1 MEKDPKSKHL
11 MNACP
16 SCNVIMDVSSCDPYS
31 KVICPECS
39 TAMRVRADFLHFRIE
54 KKIGEGGLSRVFR
67 AVDQTL
73 DRLVALKILNPDFSK
88 DEERAFEFEKEAKI
102 TASISHPNVVKVFS
116 AGSDQDHYF
125 MAMELVGGGSLD
137 EMIHLEGKLSEKK
150 VLNLGSEL
158 VQGMNAAHAAGLI
171 HRDIKPGNILF
182 SEEGTS
188 KIVDFGLARSELS
201 KGSETGQMWAT
212 PYYVPPEKLY
222 GSKEDFR
229 SDVYSLGA
237 TLFHAL
243 AGEPPCSSDTP
254 SIEELKLL
262 KQRKVSLE
270 MSAPHVSVSTCELI
284 DRMMERDPND
294 RHDSYQDLAAHF
306 SKARNKLSQS
316 SVLLVNS
323 GSLRIN
329 NESREGKLING
340 RAVMGIGVLAVLL
353 GIIFFWNGI
362 TGDPSNGNVGAN
374 EAEEVQIVK
383 DGNKSTTEKFQGAIK
398 MMEMKAFGSAER
410 VFGEIASSGETR
422 QPTSNWALF
431 NQGLSL
437 LLQGDL
443 KRSGVVYKRLKDK
456 SNYSDRN
463 EDKKLCV
470 FYTKISNF
478 LSLEKPV
485 RLDNR
490 ARFGDNSFESLAL
503 LAIGVHNWEL
513 GAFDEAEGYF
523 LGFSKQKIPQ
533 NYDWINGFKELT
545 EPYLSDLVLLRKF
558 PVVDRQSNFKE
569 MNSALQISEEILS
582 RTETERVREHMR
594 GRVEILREVSLRLKD
609 EEKEAEKL
617 RMSKLRLE
625 ELEKMFKM
633 KAEVKEYT
641 ADYQFNKG
649 LNVIGFNKFRH
660 PDFIKIKS
668 DYVEAWESAEAF
680 INNVI
685 VGINRYGYYGPV
697 KMKNG
702 SVRNLN
708 IVSADRDQFV
718 HMFGAAQGKASV
730 QIDQVT
736 GLSLRVISKS
746 FAKNIKDKKIIE
758 ERLKE
763 KVFFSY
769 LTGELAVAATLSA
782 EITNDLFRELW
793 ARIRKAERRS

>member
-1 MEKDPKSKHL
+1 MEEDSKSKHL

-16 SCNVIMDVSSCDPYS
+16 SCSVIMDVSSCDPYS

-88 DEERAFEFEKEAKI
+88 DEERAVEFEKEAKI

-150 VLNLGSEL
+150 VLDLGSEL

-182 SEEGTS
+182 SEEGIS

-201 KGSETGQMWAT
+201 RGSETEQMWAT

-222 GSKEDFR
+222 GAKEDFR

-329 NESREGKLING
+329 NESREGRSING
-340 RAVMGIGVLAVLL
+340 RAVMGIGLVAVLL
-353 GIIFFWNGI
+353 GIVFFWNGI
-362 TGDPSNGNVGAN
+362 TGVPSNGNDVAN
-374 EAEEVQIVK
+374 EVKEVQIVK

-410 VFGEIASSGETR
+410 VFGEIASSGETK

-443 KRSGVVYKRLKDK
+443 KRSGVVYERLKDK

-463 EDKKLCV
+463 EDKKLCA
-470 FYTKISNF
+470 FYKKISDF

-569 MNSALQISEEILS
+569 MNSALLVSEEILS
-582 RTETERVREHMR
+582 RTETDRVREHMR

-609 EEKEAEKL
+609 EEKEAETL

-668 DYVEAWESAEAF
+668 DYVEAWESAESF

-697 KMKNG
+697 KMKDG

-746 FAKNIKDKKIIE
+746 FAKNIKDKEIIE

-782 EITNDLFRELW
+782 EITNDSFRELW
-793 ARIRKAERRS
+793 ARIRKSEKRS

>member
-1 MEKDPKSKHL
+1 MENDPKSKHL

-16 SCNVIMDVSSCDPYS
+16 SCGVIMDVSSCDPYS
-31 KVICPECS
+31 KVICPECK
-39 TAMRVRADFLHFRIE
+39 TAIRVRADFLHFRIE

-88 DEERAFEFEKEAKI
+88 DSGRASEFEKEAKI

-116 AGSDQDHYF
+116 AGSDQGHYF

-150 VLNLGSEL
+150 VLDLGSEL
-158 VQGMNAAHAAGLI
+158 VKGMNAAHAAGLI

-182 SEEGTS
+182 SEDGIS
-188 KIVDFGLARSELS
+188 KIVDFGLARKEIS
-201 KGSETGQMWAT
+201 KGPDSGEMWAT

-222 GSKEDFR
+222 GAKEDFR

-254 SIEELKLL
+254 SIEELKIL

-270 MSAPHVSVSTCELI
+270 MSASHVSVSTCELI
-284 DRMMERDPND
+284 DRMMAKDPQD
-294 RHDSYQDLAAHF
+294 RYDSYQDLTSHF
-306 SKARNKLSQS
+306 NKVRNKLSQS

-323 GSLRIN
+323 GSLRLDQI
-329 NESREGKLING
+329 SREDKLTT
-340 RAVMGIGVLAVLL
+340 RRVVLGFGAFIIFL
-353 GIIFFWNGI
+353 GIIFFWNGFK
-362 TGDPSNGNVGAN
+362 DDFGN
-374 EAEEVQIVK
+374 EVKNNKVTEGLQVVEG
-383 DGNKSTTEKFQGAIK
+383 GNQSTTEKFQGAIK
-398 MMEMKAFGSAER
+398 MMEMKDFGTAER
-410 VFGEIASSGETR
+410 VFGEIASSGETL

-437 LLQGDL
+437 LLQGEL
-443 KRSGVVYKRLKDK
+443 KKSGIIYERLKNK

-470 FYTKISNF
+470 FYEKISEL

-490 ARFGDNSFESLAL
+490 VRFGDNSFESLAF

-523 LGFSKQKIPQ
+523 LGFSKQKIPKK
-533 NYDWINGFKELT
+533 YTWINGFKELT
-545 EPYLSDLVLLRKF
+545 EPYLSDLGLLRKF
-558 PVVDRQSNFKE
+558 PVVDRQSNFQE
-569 MNSALQISEEILS
+569 MHSALQVSEEILS
-582 RTETERVREHMR
+582 MVETHRIKEHMS
-594 GRVEILREVSLRLKD
+594 GRVEILREVSLKLKEEELKEEELRL
-609 EEKEAEKL
+609 
-617 RMSKLRLE
+617 SKLRLE

-633 KAEVKEYT
+633 KADVKEYSM
-641 ADYQFNKG
+641 DYRFMKG
-649 LNVIGFNKFRH
+649 VKVIGLNKFRH
-660 PDFIKIKS
+660 PEFIGVKA
-668 DYVEAWESAEAF
+668 DYVEAWESAESF
-680 INNVI
+680 IKNVI
-685 VGINRYGYYGPV
+685 DGINRYGYYGPV
-697 KMKNG
+697 KMKDG
-702 SVRNLN
+702 SVRNLK

-730 QIDQVT
+730 QIGQVT
-736 GLSLRVISKS
+736 GPSLRVISKS
-746 FAKNIKDKKIIE
+746 FMNKIKDKKIIE
-758 ERLKE
+758 KRLKE
-763 KVFFSY
+763 RVFFSF
-769 LTGELAVAATLSA
+769 LIGELAVAATLSA
-782 EITNDLFRELW
+782 EITNDSFRELW
-793 ARIRKAERRS
+793 SRILKAERRS

>member
-1 MEKDPKSKHL
+1 MEKDSKSKHL

-16 SCNVIMDVSSCDPYS
+16 SCSVIMDVSSCDPYS

-88 DEERAFEFEKEAKI
+88 DEERAVEFEKEAKI

-150 VLNLGSEL
+150 VLDLGSEL

-182 SEEGTS
+182 SEEGIS

-201 KGSETGQMWAT
+201 RGSETEQMWAT

-222 GSKEDFR
+222 GAKEDFR

-294 RHDSYQDLAAHF
+294 RHDSYQDLASHF

-329 NESREGKLING
+329 NESREGRSING
-340 RAVMGIGVLAVLL
+340 RAVMGIGVFAVLL
-353 GIIFFWNGI
+353 GIVFFWNGI
-362 TGDPSNGNVGAN
+362 TGVPSNGNDVAN
-374 EAEEVQIVK
+374 EAKEAQIVK

-410 VFGEIASSGETR
+410 VFGEIASSGETK

-443 KRSGVVYKRLKDK
+443 KRSGVVYERLKDK

-463 EDKKLCV
+463 EDKKLCT
-470 FYTKISNF
+470 FYKKVSDF

-558 PVVDRQSNFKE
+558 PVVDRQSNSKE
-569 MNSALQISEEILS
+569 MNSALLVSEEILS
-582 RTETERVREHMR
+582 RTETDRVREHMR

-609 EEKEAEKL
+609 EEKEAETL

-668 DYVEAWESAEAF
+668 DYVEAWESAESF
-680 INNVI
+680 INNVV

-697 KMKNG
+697 KMKDG

-782 EITNDLFRELW
+782 EITNDSFRELW
-793 ARIRKAERRS
+793 ARIRKSEKRS

>member
-1 MEKDPKSKHL
+1 MENDPKSKHL

-16 SCNVIMDVSSCDPYS
+16 SCSVIMDVSSCDPYS

-39 TAMRVRADFLHFRIE
+39 TAIRVRADFLHFRIE

-88 DEERAFEFEKEAKI
+88 DAERAVEFEKEAKI

-150 VLNLGSEL
+150 VLDLGSEL
-158 VQGMNAAHAAGLI
+158 VQGMNAAHGVGLI

-182 SEEGTS
+182 SEDGIS

-201 KGSETGQMWAT
+201 KGSEAEQMWAT

-222 GSKEDFR
+222 GAKEDFR

-270 MSAPHVSVSTCELI
+270 MSASHVSVSTCELI
-284 DRMMERDPND
+284 DRMMEKDPQD
-294 RHDSYQDLAAHF
+294 RHESYQELASHF
-306 SKARNKLSQS
+306 TKARNKLSQS

-323 GSLRIN
+323 GSLRIDKN
-329 NESREGKLING
+329 REKDKLIN
-340 RAVMGIGVLAVLL
+340 RRSVMGIGAVAVLL
-353 GIIFFWNGI
+353 GIIFFWNVVTDNPTKENESTNGA
-362 TGDPSNGNVGAN
+362 GD
-374 EAEEVQIVK
+374 VQIVQG
-383 DGNKSTTEKFQGAIK
+383 GNKSTTEKFQGAIK

-443 KRSGVVYKRLKDK
+443 KRSGVVYERLKDK
-456 SNYSDRN
+456 SDYSDRS
-463 EDKKLCV
+463 EDKKLCA
-470 FYTKISNF
+470 FYKNVSDF

-485 RLDNR
+485 RLDSR

-533 NYDWINGFKELT
+533 NYDWISGFKELT

-558 PVVDRQSNFKE
+558 PVVDRQSNFKD

-582 RTETERVREHMR
+582 QTKTERVREHMR
-594 GRVEILREVSLRLKD
+594 GRVEILKEVSLRLKV
-609 EEKEAEKL
+609 EEKEAEEL
-617 RMSKLRLE
+617 RMSELRLE

-641 ADYQFNKG
+641 IDYQFKKG

-660 PDFIKIKS
+660 PEFIEIKS
-668 DYVEAWESAEAF
+668 DYVEAWESAESF

-685 VGINRYGYYGPV
+685 EGINRYGYYGPV
-697 KMKNG
+697 KMKDG

-708 IVSADRDQFV
+708 IVSADRDQFI

-730 QIDQVT
+730 QIGQVT

-746 FAKNIKDKKIIE
+746 FATNIKNKNIIE

-782 EITNDLFRELW
+782 KITNNSFHELW
-793 ARIRKAERRS
+793 SRIRKAEKRS

>member
-1 MEKDPKSKHL
+1 MEEDSKSKHL

-16 SCNVIMDVSSCDPYS
+16 SCSVIMDVSSCDPYS

-88 DEERAFEFEKEAKI
+88 DEERAVEFEKEAKI

-150 VLNLGSEL
+150 VLDLGSEL

-182 SEEGTS
+182 SEEGIS

-201 KGSETGQMWAT
+201 RGSETEQMWAT

-222 GSKEDFR
+222 GAKEDFR

-294 RHDSYQDLAAHF
+294 RHDSYQDLASHF

-329 NESREGKLING
+329 NESREGRSING
-340 RAVMGIGVLAVLL
+340 RAVMGIGVFAVLL
-353 GIIFFWNGI
+353 GIVFFWNGI
-362 TGDPSNGNVGAN
+362 TGVPSNGNDVAN
-374 EAEEVQIVK
+374 EAKEAQIVK

-410 VFGEIASSGETR
+410 VFGEIASSGETK

-443 KRSGVVYKRLKDK
+443 KRSGVVYERLKDK

-463 EDKKLCV
+463 EDKKLCA
-470 FYTKISNF
+470 FYKKISDF

-569 MNSALQISEEILS
+569 MNSALLVSEEILS
-582 RTETERVREHMR
+582 RTETDRVREHMR

-609 EEKEAEKL
+609 EEKEAETL

-668 DYVEAWESAEAF
+668 DYVEAWESAESF

-697 KMKNG
+697 KMKDG

-782 EITNDLFRELW
+782 EITNDSFRELW
-793 ARIRKAERRS
+793 ARIRKSEKRS

>member
-1 MEKDPKSKHL
+1 MENAPKSKHL

-16 SCNVIMDVSSCDPYS
+16 SCGVIMDVSSCDPYS

-39 TAMRVRADFLHFRIE
+39 TAIRVRADFLHFRIE

-88 DEERAFEFEKEAKI
+88 DAGRAMEFEKEAKI

-150 VLNLGSEL
+150 VLDIGSEL
-158 VQGMNAAHAAGLI
+158 VQGMNAAHAADLI

-182 SEEGTS
+182 SEDGIS
-188 KIVDFGLARSELS
+188 KIVDFGLARSEIF
-201 KGSETGQMWAT
+201 KGSELGEMWAT

-222 GSKEDFR
+222 GVREDFR
-229 SDVYSLGA
+229 SDIYSLGA

-262 KQRKVSLE
+262 KQKKVSIE

-284 DRMMERDPND
+284 DRMMAREPED
-294 RHDSYQDLAAHF
+294 RYDSYQDLASHF
-306 SKARNKLSQS
+306 SQARNKLSQS

-323 GSLRIN
+323 GSLRIDHI
-329 NESREGKLING
+329 SRKEKLIFRRG
-340 RAVMGIGVLAVLL
+340 MMAVGGVVILL
-353 GIIFFWNGI
+353 VMMFFWNGFK
-362 TGDPSNGNVGAN
+362 DNLSNEIEVNKGIEG
-374 EAEEVQIVK
+374 VQIVRG
-383 DGNKSTTEKFQGAIK
+383 GNQSTTEKFQGAIK
-398 MMEMKAFGSAER
+398 MMETKAFGSAER

-437 LLQGDL
+437 LLQGEL
-443 KRSGVVYKRLKDK
+443 KKSGIVFTRLKDK
-456 SNYSDRN
+456 SYYSDRN

-470 FYTKISNF
+470 FYKNVSE
-478 LSLEKPV
+478 LLCLEKPI
-485 RLDNR
+485 RLENR
-490 ARFGDNSFESLAL
+490 ARFGNNSFESLAL
-503 LAIGVHNWEL
+503 LAIGVQNWEL

-523 LGFSKQKIPQ
+523 LGFSKQRFPQ
-533 NYDWINGFKELT
+533 NYAWIDGFKELI
-545 EPYLSDLVLLRKF
+545 EPYLKDLSLLRKF
-558 PVVDRQSNFKE
+558 PVVDRQSNYKE
-569 MNSALQISEEILS
+569 MHSALQIAEEMLS
-582 RTETERVREHMR
+582 VAETERVREHMMD
-594 GRVEILREVSLRLKD
+594 RVEILREVSLRLKV
-609 EEKEAEKL
+609 EWQEAEEL
-617 RMSKLRLE
+617 RLSKLRLE

-633 KAEVKEYT
+633 KADVKEYS
-641 ADYQFNKG
+641 ADYRFTKG
-649 LNVIGFNKFRH
+649 LNVIELNKFRH
-660 PDFIKIKS
+660 PEFIGVKE
-668 DYVEAWESAEAF
+668 DYVKAWESAESF
-680 INNVI
+680 MKNVI
-685 VGINRYGYYGPV
+685 DGINRYGYYGPV
-697 KMKNG
+697 KMKDG
-702 SVRNLN
+702 SVRNLK

-730 QIDQVT
+730 SVGQVT
-736 GLSLRVISKS
+736 GPSLRAISKS
-746 FAKNIKDKKIIE
+746 FVKNIKDEKIIE
-758 ERLKE
+758 DRLQE

-769 LTGELAVAATLSA
+769 LIGELAVSATLSVD
-782 EITNDLFRELW
+782 ITDSSFRELW
-793 ARIRKAERRS
+793 SRILEAERRS